1 MGIEFN
7 SLSKTYNL
15 TGLRISFALG
25 NADVIKHFKTI
36 RSQFDYG
43 TSYIVQKAAVAA
55 LNGPQ
60 DGVVKQQ
67 AQYQSR
73 RDALCDGLNAIGW
86 KVPYSEGTM
95 FVWAP
100 VPKQFKNSDEF
111 CIQMLENTGV
121 VCTPG
126 SAFGSL
132 GENHVRFALVL
143 NENLIKEAKKE
154 FGRVD
159 ILVNNAGITKD
170 NLIIRMKEEDFD
182 SVIKTNLKGAFNCLK
197 AVTPIMLKQK
207 YGKIVNMASVVGV
220 VGNPGQVNYCASKAG
235 LIGMTKSHAKEI
247 GSRNITVNA
256 IAPGFIDTDMTKI
269 LSDDQKKKILSQIP
283 LNKFGNVEDIANVAL
298 FLGSENSNYI
308 TGQVIHV
315 DGGMAM

>member
-1 MGIEFN
+1 MLKGKCAVITGASRGIG
-7 SLSKTYNL
+7 KCIATK
-15 TGLRISFALG
+15 FAKEGANVVINYRNNEEEALKVKQELEDLG
-25 NADVIKHFKTI
+25 SQVLVVKADV
-36 RSQFDYG
+36 SE
-43 TSYIVQKAAVAA
+43 
-55 LNGPQ
+55 LE
-60 DGVVKQQ
+60 Q
-67 AQYQSR
+67 A
-73 RDALCDGLNAIGW
+73 
-86 KVPYSEGTM
+86 
-95 FVWAP
+95 
-100 VPKQFKNSDEF
+100 
-111 CIQMLENTGV
+111 
-121 VCTPG
+121 
-126 SAFGSL
+126 
-132 GENHVRFALVL
+132 
-143 NENLIKEAKKE
+143 ENLIKEAKKE

-170 NLIIRMKEEDFD
+170 NLIIRMEEEDFD

-235 LIGMTKSHAKEI
+235 LIGMTKSLAKEI

>member
-1 MGIEFN
+1 MLKGKCAVITGASRGIG
-7 SLSKTYNL
+7 KCIATK
-15 TGLRISFALG
+15 FAKEGANVVINYRNNEEEALKVKQELEDLG
-25 NADVIKHFKTI
+25 SQVLVVKADV
-36 RSQFDYG
+36 SE
-43 TSYIVQKAAVAA
+43 
-55 LNGPQ
+55 LE
-60 DGVVKQQ
+60 Q
-67 AQYQSR
+67 A
-73 RDALCDGLNAIGW
+73 
-86 KVPYSEGTM
+86 
-95 FVWAP
+95 
-100 VPKQFKNSDEF
+100 
-111 CIQMLENTGV
+111 
-121 VCTPG
+121 
-126 SAFGSL
+126 
-132 GENHVRFALVL
+132 
-143 NENLIKEAKKE
+143 ENLIKEAKKE

-235 LIGMTKSHAKEI
+235 LIGMTKSLAKEI

-256 IAPGFIDTDMTKI
+256 IAPGFIDKDMTKI
-269 LSDDQKKKILSQIP
+269 LSDKKKKKILSQIP

>member
-1 MGIEFN
+1 MLKGKCAVITGASRGIG
-7 SLSKTYNL
+7 KC
-15 TGLRISFALG
+15 IAKKFAKEGANVVINYRNNEEEALKVKQELEDLG
-25 NADVIKHFKTI
+25 SQVLVVKADV
-36 RSQFDYG
+36 SE
-43 TSYIVQKAAVAA
+43 
-55 LNGPQ
+55 LE
-60 DGVVKQQ
+60 Q
-67 AQYQSR
+67 A
-73 RDALCDGLNAIGW
+73 
-86 KVPYSEGTM
+86 
-95 FVWAP
+95 
-100 VPKQFKNSDEF
+100 
-111 CIQMLENTGV
+111 
-121 VCTPG
+121 
-126 SAFGSL
+126 
-132 GENHVRFALVL
+132 
-143 NENLIKEAKKE
+143 ENLIKEAKKE

-182 SVIKTNLKGAFNCLK
+182 SIIKTNLKGAFNCLK

-235 LIGMTKSHAKEI
+235 LIGMTKSLAKEI

>member
-1 MGIEFN
+1 MLKGKCAVITGASRGIG
-7 SLSKTYNL
+7 KC
-15 TGLRISFALG
+15 IAKKFAKEGANVVINYRNNEEEALKVKQELEDLG
-25 NADVIKHFKTI
+25 SQVLVVKADV
-36 RSQFDYG
+36 SE
-43 TSYIVQKAAVAA
+43 
-55 LNGPQ
+55 LE
-60 DGVVKQQ
+60 Q
-67 AQYQSR
+67 A
-73 RDALCDGLNAIGW
+73 
-86 KVPYSEGTM
+86 
-95 FVWAP
+95 
-100 VPKQFKNSDEF
+100 
-111 CIQMLENTGV
+111 
-121 VCTPG
+121 
-126 SAFGSL
+126 
-132 GENHVRFALVL
+132 
-143 NENLIKEAKKE
+143 ENLIKEAKKE

-220 VGNPGQVNYCASKAG
+220 VGNPGQVNYCESKAG
-235 LIGMTKSHAKEI
+235 LIGMTKSLAKEI

>member
-1 MGIEFN
+1 MLKGKCAVITGASRGIG
-7 SLSKTYNL
+7 KC
-15 TGLRISFALG
+15 IAKKFAKEGANVVINYRNNEEEALKVKKELEDLG
-25 NADVIKHFKTI
+25 SQVLVVKADV
-36 RSQFDYG
+36 SE
-43 TSYIVQKAAVAA
+43 
-55 LNGPQ
+55 LE
-60 DGVVKQQ
+60 Q
-67 AQYQSR
+67 A
-73 RDALCDGLNAIGW
+73 
-86 KVPYSEGTM
+86 
-95 FVWAP
+95 
-100 VPKQFKNSDEF
+100 
-111 CIQMLENTGV
+111 
-121 VCTPG
+121 
-126 SAFGSL
+126 
-132 GENHVRFALVL
+132 
-143 NENLIKEAKKE
+143 ENLIKEAKKE

-235 LIGMTKSHAKEI
+235 LIGMTKSLAKEI

-269 LSDDQKKKILSQIP
+269 LSDDHKKKILSQIP

>member
-1 MGIEFN
+1 MLKGKCAVITGASRGIG
-7 SLSKTYNL
+7 KC
-15 TGLRISFALG
+15 IAKKFAKEGANVVINYRNNEEEAFKVKKELEDLG
-25 NADVIKHFKTI
+25 SQVLVVKADV
-36 RSQFDYG
+36 SE
-43 TSYIVQKAAVAA
+43 
-55 LNGPQ
+55 LE
-60 DGVVKQQ
+60 Q
-67 AQYQSR
+67 A
-73 RDALCDGLNAIGW
+73 
-86 KVPYSEGTM
+86 
-95 FVWAP
+95 
-100 VPKQFKNSDEF
+100 
-111 CIQMLENTGV
+111 
-121 VCTPG
+121 
-126 SAFGSL
+126 
-132 GENHVRFALVL
+132 
-143 NENLIKEAKKE
+143 ENLIKEAKKE

-235 LIGMTKSHAKEI
+235 LIGMTKSLAKEI

>member
-1 MGIEFN
+1 MLKGKCAVITGASRGIG
-7 SLSKTYNL
+7 KC
-15 TGLRISFALG
+15 IAKKFAKEGANVVINYRNNEEEVLKVKKELEDLG
-25 NADVIKHFKTI
+25 SQVLVVKADV
-36 RSQFDYG
+36 SE
-43 TSYIVQKAAVAA
+43 
-55 LNGPQ
+55 LE
-60 DGVVKQQ
+60 Q
-67 AQYQSR
+67 A
-73 RDALCDGLNAIGW
+73 
-86 KVPYSEGTM
+86 
-95 FVWAP
+95 
-100 VPKQFKNSDEF
+100 
-111 CIQMLENTGV
+111 
-121 VCTPG
+121 
-126 SAFGSL
+126 
-132 GENHVRFALVL
+132 
-143 NENLIKEAKKE
+143 ENLIKEAKKE

-235 LIGMTKSHAKEI
+235 LIGMTKSLAKEI

>member
-1 MGIEFN
+1 MLKGKCAVITGASRGIG
-7 SLSKTYNL
+7 KCIATK
-15 TGLRISFALG
+15 FAKEGANVVINYRNNEEEALKVKKELEDLG
-25 NADVIKHFKTI
+25 SQVLVVKADV
-36 RSQFDYG
+36 SE
-43 TSYIVQKAAVAA
+43 
-55 LNGPQ
+55 LE
-60 DGVVKQQ
+60 Q
-67 AQYQSR
+67 A
-73 RDALCDGLNAIGW
+73 
-86 KVPYSEGTM
+86 
-95 FVWAP
+95 
-100 VPKQFKNSDEF
+100 
-111 CIQMLENTGV
+111 
-121 VCTPG
+121 
-126 SAFGSL
+126 
-132 GENHVRFALVL
+132 
-143 NENLIKEAKKE
+143 ENLIKEAKKE

-235 LIGMTKSHAKEI
+235 LIGMTKSLAKEI

-269 LSDDQKKKILSQIP
+269 LSDEKKKKILSQIP

>member
-1 MGIEFN
+1 MLKGKCAVITGASRGIG
-7 SLSKTYNL
+7 KCIATK
-15 TGLRISFALG
+15 FAKEGANVVINYRNNEEEALKVKQELEDLG
-25 NADVIKHFKTI
+25 SQVLVVKADV
-36 RSQFDYG
+36 SE
-43 TSYIVQKAAVAA
+43 
-55 LNGPQ
+55 LE
-60 DGVVKQQ
+60 Q
-67 AQYQSR
+67 A
-73 RDALCDGLNAIGW
+73 
-86 KVPYSEGTM
+86 
-95 FVWAP
+95 
-100 VPKQFKNSDEF
+100 
-111 CIQMLENTGV
+111 
-121 VCTPG
+121 
-126 SAFGSL
+126 
-132 GENHVRFALVL
+132 
-143 NENLIKEAKKE
+143 ENLIKEAKKE

-182 SVIKTNLKGAFNCLK
+182 SIIKTNLKGAFNCLK

-235 LIGMTKSHAKEI
+235 LIGMTKSLAKEI